1 MTQLLVS
8 RNPTSH
14 QVKSCGLPIALAVG
28 AMVGTWR
35 EDFLLP
41 FFGTQ
46 GGTALGPT
54 LGTDPHTSS
63 IKSPDTTG
71 TLITWLTVWDSG
83 P

>member
-1 MTQLLVS
+1 MAG
-8 RNPTSH
+8 R
-14 QVKSCGLPIALAVG
+14 LPSA
-28 AMVGTWR
+28 
-35 EDFLLP
+35 
-41 FFGTQ
+41 FFETQ

-71 TLITWLTVWDSG
+71 TLITWLTMWDSG